1 MQVVYRV
8 LAGLAFAGV
17 IATGALAEDKGDKD
31 DKDPNFSS
39 RKQNPDGS
47 SALTVG
53 RKWETDWTAKV
64 GVDLAV
70 PGDPRMVYDPN
81 RPLPVTKE
89 QQSGAGWASVIAPPV
104 NSSLGTDKL
113 SLDAKVDPT
122 QEQGKLG
129 TTLSHSVPVG
139 KDYAVTLQN
148 GYAVTRTMD
157 GANGTLPVGAAPPS
171 EFWSTDR
178 TLKFDVLSSGT
189 SFAAGT
195 TTSTSDNLVHRKYGA
210 EQKLFG
216 DVTVKGTVTDVG
228 APTVNKSITAG
239 FKKTW

>member
-1 MQVVYRV
+1 MQTVCRA
-8 LAGLAFAGV
+8 LAGLAFAAV
-17 IATGALAEDKGDKD
+17 IVTGALADEKG

-47 SALTVG
+47 SSLTMG
-53 RKWETDWTAKV
+53 RKWQTDWTAKV
-64 GVDLAV
+64 GVDLGV

-104 NSSLGTDKL
+104 ESSLGTDKL
-113 SLDAKVDPT
+113 SLDTKVDPT
-122 QEQGKLG
+122 QQQGKLG
-129 TTLSHSVPVG
+129 TTLSHSVPLG
-139 KDYAVTLQN
+139 EHYAVTLQN
-148 GYAVTRTMD
+148 GYAVTRSMD
-157 GANGTLPVGAAPPS
+157 SANSSLPAGAAPPS

-178 TLKFDVLSSGT
+178 TVKLDVLSTGT

-195 TTSTSDNLVHRKYGA
+195 TTSTSDNLVHRQFGA

-216 DVTVKGTVTDVG
+216 DVTVKGAVTDVG
-228 APTVNKSITAG
+228 ASNANKSITAG
-239 FKKTW
+239 FKKNW